1 MLLDKKIP
9 FKYIISKIKVELI
22 YILLIALAVN
32 YITRA
37 YVNVIPAIPFV
48 IPTFLGTAMSV
59 ILSFKLSQS
68 YDRWWEARKIW
79 GGIVNDSRNLIL
91 QLQAFVDDG
100 ANEEIRKIA
109 LRHISWCY
117 SLGQGLRGLDAA
129 AGLEKN
135 IAEEELRYLQSQT
148 NKPLGLLQ
156 LNNRSLRKLKENN
169 QVDQYSYVQLN
180 RTMTSLINYMGMAE
194 RIKSTIFPVTYRLFL
209 HMIIYV
215 FIVTLSIALRDLEN
229 YIEIPLLVVIAA
241 FFFLIERTATHL
253 QDPFSN
259 KPTDTAITAI
269 ARTIEI
275 NIRQLLAMDNVPEP
289 QQPDGF
295 YLN

>member
-9 FKYIISKIKVELI
+9 VKYIISKIKVEII

-32 YITRA
+32 YITRV
-37 YVNVIPAIPFV
+37 YINLIPAIPFV

-59 ILSFKLSQS
+59 ILSFKLGQS

-91 QLQAFVDDG
+91 QLQAFVADG
-100 ANEEIRKIA
+100 NQHELEKIA
-109 LRHISWCY
+109 LRHIAWCY
-117 SLGQGLRGLDAA
+117 GLGRSLRGLDVTAA
-129 AGLEKN
+129 FDGYLEK
-135 IAEEELRYLQSQT
+135 EEQVLLQKQS
-148 NKPLGLLQ
+148 NKPLGILQ
-156 LNNRSLRKLKENN
+156 LNTKALRDLREKKQLEE
-169 QVDQYSYVQLN
+169 YSYVQL
-180 RTMTSLINYMGMAE
+180 TQTIAALTNYMGMAE
-194 RIKSTIFPVTYRLFL
+194 RIKSTVFPVTYRLFL

-215 FIVTLSIALRDLEN
+215 FIVTLSISLRDLEN
-229 YIEIPLLVVIAA
+229 YIEIPLLLVIAA

-259 KPTDTAITAI
+259 KPTDTAMTAI
-269 ARTIEI
+269 ATNIEI
-275 NIRQLLAMDNVPEP
+275 NIKQLLGMNDVPRP
-289 QQPDGF
+289 CAADGF